1 MIRPG
6 VAGLPRGDGGVQGGA
21 EPGGVEAVPGAGT
34 QRPRHHPGHTQG
46 HPRQGLLRRHGP
58 GHQVIVNILQ
68 FYVANNE
75 CQLPGGKDFFQSYK
89 LILFEGGKQKSFLRR
104 SKFKIEPKIRNSIS
118 ATM

>member
-1 MIRPG
+1 MVRPG
-6 VAGLPRGDGGVQGGA
+6 VVGLPRGDGGVQGGA

-46 HPRQGLLRRHGP
+46 HPRQGLLWRGGP
-58 GHQVIVNILQ
+58 GHKGIVNILQ
-68 FYVANNE
+68 ISVANNE
-75 CQLPGGKDFFQSYK
+75 CQLPGRKDFFQSYK